1 MKSVSYPTNNSN
13 RRGSNDR
20 ASVFVF
26 DNSSMARKAVKQTL
40 EELKYRVECFG
51 DVSDCIEAVRHDSCD
66 LLISDVEMSDMDW
79 KEMLMKVKQVKPN
92 LPVLFTT
99 KTSDLS
105 LGVEVLK
112 SGAFSILKKPLER
125 ESFVASVESAIEESK
140 EIDLLV
146 GQSLSPSEEKILEL
160 IVSGE
165 GNKKIAYLLHR
176 SVRTVEWHR
185 NRIMRKLNVDNVVD
199 LVKTAIGVR
208 R

>member
-1 MKSVSYPTNNSN
+1 MKSVSYPINNSN
-13 RRGSNDR
+13 RRSSNNQT
-20 ASVFVF
+20 SVFVF
-26 DNSSMARKAVKQTL
+26 DNSSTVLKAVKQTL
-40 EELKYRVECFG
+40 EELKYKVECFN
-51 DVSDCIEAVRHDSCD
+51 DVSDCIEAVRYESCD
-66 LLISDVEMSDMDW
+66 LLISGVEMSQMSW

-125 ESFVASVESAIEESK
+125 EFFVASVQSAIEESR
-140 EIDLLV
+140 EIDPLV